1 MVVGVTGCPGS
12 GKSVLAGAIVAHG
25 WLLVDA
31 DDIGRE
37 VVEGDIAVLDK
48 LREAFGSDIL
58 DDEGRLKRRLV
69 AQRAFPD
76 LENIRKL
83 NSIVH
88 PKLVDRLKSR
98 IEELRTEHDRIVV
111 DCALIFEWRIENLF
125 DVLICVQAHEQTR
138 KERIMKRDD
147 RSSEEVEG
155 IFSAQLPEREKVSKA
170 DIVIGNNSSIE
181 KIMSYGLM
189 LSELPRYFDK
199 L

>member
-31 DDIGRE
+31 DDIGME
-37 VVEGDIAVLDK
+37 VVEGDSAVLDK
-48 LREAFGSDIL
+48 LREAFGLDIL

-83 NSIVH
+83 NNIVH

-98 IEELRTEHDRIVV
+98 IEELRAEHDRIVV
-111 DCALIFEWRIENLF
+111 DCALIFEWEIENLF
-125 DVLICVQAHEQTR
+125 NVLICVQAHEQTR
-138 KERIMKRDD
+138 KERIMKRDG

-189 LSELPRYFDK
+189 LSELPRYF
-199 L
+199 

>member
-12 GKSVLAGAIVAHG
+12 GKSLLAGAIAAHG

-37 VVEGDIAVLDK
+37 VVEGDPEILDK
-48 LREAFGSDIL
+48 LKDAFGSDIL

-69 AQRAFPD
+69 AQRAFSES
-76 LENIRKL
+76 ENIRKL

-88 PKLVDRLKSR
+88 PKLVDCLKSR
-98 IEELRTEHDRIVV
+98 IGELRTGHDRIVV
-111 DCALIFEWRIENLF
+111 DCALILEWGIENLF

-138 KERIMKRDD
+138 KERIMKRDR
-147 RSSEEVEG
+147 RSSEEVED
-155 IFSAQLPEREKVSKA
+155 IFSAQFQECEKVSKA

-181 KIMSYGLM
+181 KIMLYGLM

-199 L
+199 F